1 MNSFRYQYLKLKLE
15 KEFFEMLSKAV
26 DQSQRIDQS
35 GRAIDSLEDGRVDT
49 WDGGKYDSTESTDR
63 KCKLCFLDD
72 PEIYALIDG
81 LVRFANSKCEWNL
94 DIDYI
99 EPIQYTVYD
108 PGNFYDWHIDESNWT
123 PGKREGNRIR
133 KISFSILLDSE
144 FEGGDFSLQV
154 DGEKRVIELGERNC
168 IFFGSDTPHAVLPVT
183 SGVRRSLVG
192 WAQGPAFK

>member
-1 MNSFRYQYLKLKLE
+1 
-15 KEFFEMLSKAV
+15 MLSKAV

-35 GRAIDSLEDGRVDT
+35 GRAIDFLEDGRVDT
-49 WDGGKYDSTESTDR
+49 WDGGKYDSTKSTDR

-108 PGNFYDWHIDESNWT
+108 PGHFYDWHIDESNWT
-123 PGKREGNRIR
+123 PGKREGNKIR

-154 DGEKRVIELGERNC
+154 DGDKRVIELGERNC

>member
-1 MNSFRYQYLKLKLE
+1 MTLVIFMIGILMNLIGLQER
-15 KEFFEMLSKAV
+15 
-26 DQSQRIDQS
+26 
-35 GRAIDSLEDGRVDT
+35 
-49 WDGGKYDSTESTDR
+49 GK
-63 KCKLCFLDD
+63 
-72 PEIYALIDG
+72 
-81 LVRFANSKCEWNL
+81 
-94 DIDYI
+94 
-99 EPIQYTVYD
+99 
-108 PGNFYDWHIDESNWT
+108 GN
-123 PGKREGNRIR
+123 KIR

>member
-72 PEIYALIDG
+72 PEIYALID
-81 LVRFANSKCEWNL
+81 
-94 DIDYI
+94 
-99 EPIQYTVYD
+99 
-108 PGNFYDWHIDESNWT
+108 
-123 PGKREGNRIR
+123 
-133 KISFSILLDSE
+133 
-144 FEGGDFSLQV
+144 
-154 DGEKRVIELGERNC
+154 
-168 IFFGSDTPHAVLPVT
+168 
-183 SGVRRSLVG
+183 
-192 WAQGPAFK
+192 